1 MFERTFKGNTATLT
15 RPLVQRAL
23 RHGRRGARSERRSL
37 LAAEYCRVLS
47 CSSGSGGGGEGSEGL
62 EHGAVHCGAGDESH
76 CSARAAILA
85 ASGLAPAPGA
95 CSFSSQRK
103 AVEREKTKGPP
114 GRC

>member
-1 MFERTFKGNTATLT
+1 MKGNTAILSEATPGPA
-15 RPLVQRAL
+15 RSPPPLPTGPLRAALPIGCRILPSALVLL
-23 RHGRRGARSERRSL
+23 RHGAGDGGEESERLKR
-37 LAAEYCRVLS
+37 
-47 CSSGSGGGGEGSEGL
+47 
-62 EHGAVHCGAGDESH
+62 GAVHCGAGEESH